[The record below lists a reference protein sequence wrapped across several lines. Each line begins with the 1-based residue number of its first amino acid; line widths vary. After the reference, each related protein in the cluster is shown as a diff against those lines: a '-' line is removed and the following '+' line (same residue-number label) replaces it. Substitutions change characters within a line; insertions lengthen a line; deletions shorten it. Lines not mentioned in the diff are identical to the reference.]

1 MKRAGGRELKKGFS
15 LFVIII
21 FIFGFAG
28 CARRAV
34 KTTEGG
40 GASEALEEKASGGE
54 GGLSEET
61 VVEEPLGGEAVMAKK
76 AGEEEAISGIKEKA
90 KLRLAEGISDVY
102 FDFDRYEIK
111 SDERAALEKSA
122 RVLKEDK
129 KIKILI
135 EGHADERGSS
145 EYNIAL
151 GERRAD
157 AAKKYLVNLG
167 VDSRRMSTVSYGKE
181 KPFCF
186 DSTEECWQENR
197 RAHFVISD

>member
-15 LFVIII
+15 LFVVII

-40 GASEALEEKASGGE
+40 GASEALEEKA
-54 GGLSEET
+54 
-61 VVEEPLGGEAVMAKK
+61 
-76 AGEEEAISGIKEKA
+76 
-90 KLRLAEGISDVY
+90 KLKLAEGISDVY

-111 SDERAALEKSA
+111 SDERVALEKSA
-122 RVLKEDK
+122 RALKENK

-197 RAHFVISD
+197 RAHFVVSD

>member
-1 MKRAGGRELKKGFS
+1 
-15 LFVIII
+15 
-21 FIFGFAG
+21 
-28 CARRAV
+28 
-34 KTTEGG
+34 
-40 GASEALEEKASGGE
+40 
-54 GGLSEET
+54 
-61 VVEEPLGGEAVMAKK
+61 
-76 AGEEEAISGIKEKA
+76 
-90 KLRLAEGISDVY
+90 EGISDVY